1 MTTPLSRRGPED
13 MNLGQVSHQTL
24 HDQVAGRLAALVLDG
39 PLPPGHQLPP
49 ERELMARLG
58 VSRPTLR
65 EALQALAE
73 LELFEARPG
82 VGWFVRQPSPARL
95 PALRELAPG
104 RLSPAETPTEPP
116 TSPASPPGGPR
127 PLRVVSQEP
136 PPL

>member
-1 MTTPLSRRGPED
+1 MTAPLSRRGPED

-73 LELFEARPG
+73 LELLEARPG

-95 PALRELAPG
+95 PALRQMARG
-104 RLSPAETPTEPP
+104 RLPSSETPAEPLTAPP
-116 TSPASPPGGPR
+116 PPPAGPR
-127 PLRVVSQEP
+127 RL
-136 PPL
+136 